1 MPPSEEHEQPFDPS
15 ATLTTEPENEEQGSD
30 SPTAEDLA
38 TTTEVAPQTAL
49 VPSTQEDKAEGKGM
63 ANEGQADI
71 PSELAILPL
80 RSVVVYPLTALPLT
94 VGRPRSIRLVDDAV
108 LGKRIIGLV
117 AAKDPE
123 QDDSGPDDV
132 YQVGTAALVHRL
144 RKAPDGTIVLLVQG
158 LERIK
163 IREFTQTEPYLKARV
178 EVAPDSVEDTV
189 EVEALMRNLV
199 ELFRRLVALV
209 PHIPDELIMLALHV
223 DDPRQLAY
231 AIATYMRMDLDDAQ
245 EILEIDEIT
254 EKLRKLTIILNREL
268 EVLELGKKIQAEAKT
283 EMTKVQREY
292 FLREQL
298 KAIKKELGEEDEQT
312 IEVEELRQKIEE
324 AGMPE
329 EAEKEAKRELD
340 RLSKLPTAAAEY
352 SVIRTYLDW
361 LVNLPWSKSTEDN
374 LDIARA
380 RRVLDEDHYDLDD
393 IKERIMEYLA
403 VRKLRLERKTDEGEE
418 EEGKDPADHIR
429 SEREAASSHVRSG
442 VILCFIGPPGT
453 GKTSL
458 GRSIA
463 RALGRKFV
471 RQSLGGVR
479 DEAEIRGHRRTYI
492 GAMPG
497 RIIQALRR
505 VESRNPVFML
515 DEIDKVGQDWRG
527 DPSSALL
534 EVLDPEQNRD
544 FRDHYLDVPFDLS
557 QVMFITTG
565 NILDTIPPPLR
576 DRMEIIRL
584 SGYTEEEKIKIA
596 QQYLIQRQIRENSL
610 LPEEIEFE
618 AGAIRKVI
626 RDYTREAGVRNLER
640 ELGSICRKVATKVA
654 EGLSPEPVEGLSPE
668 APPDGSTGSPQ
679 RPDEGPAE
687 GPRHELV
694 EGQESVKTLITEEKV
709 AEFLGKPKY
718 FFEAAE
724 RTEIPG
730 VATALAWT
738 PTGGDILFIEAT
750 KMPGSKGFTLTGQ
763 LGDVM
768 KESAQAALSY
778 VRSKAGELGIDV
790 DFFEKSDIHL
800 HVPAG
805 SIPKDGPSAGVTMAT
820 ALASLLL
827 DRPVRADVGMTGEIT
842 LRGQVLPVG
851 GIKEKILAAHR
862 VGLKTVILPQRN
874 EPDLDDVP
882 EEVKEE
888 MTFILADKVDQ
899 VFGAALAD
907 Q

>member
-1 MPPSEEHEQPFDPS
+1 MPSSEKDKPLEDGQKE
-15 ATLTTEPENEEQGSD
+15 SD
-30 SPTAEDLA
+30 SSAD
-38 TTTEVAPQTAL
+38 VAQKTAL
-49 VPSTQEDKAEGKGM
+49 VPSTQKGQ
-63 ANEGQADI
+63 ELESKIPEESLADI

-80 RSVVVYPLTALPLT
+80 RNVVVYPLTALPLT

-123 QDDSGPDDV
+123 KEDPGPDEV
-132 YQVGTAALVHRL
+132 YRVGTAALVHRL
-144 RKAPDGTIVLLVQG
+144 RKSPDDTIILLVQG
-158 LERIK
+158 VERIK
-163 IREFTQTEPYLKARV
+163 IREFTQVEPYLKAKV
-178 EVAPDSVEDTV
+178 EPAPDLVEETV
-189 EVEALMRNLV
+189 EVEALMRNIV

-209 PHIPDELIMLALHV
+209 PHIPDELIMLALNV

-231 AIATYMRMDLDDAQ
+231 AIATYMRMDLEDAQ
-245 EILEIDEIT
+245 EILEIDEVT
-254 EKLRKLTIILNREL
+254 EKLRKLTVTLNQEL
-268 EVLELGKKIQAEAKT
+268 EVLELGKKIQTEAQS
-283 EMTKVQREY
+283 EMQKVQREY

-312 IEVEELRQKIEE
+312 MEAEEFRQKIEE

-361 LVNLPWSKSTEDN
+361 LVNLPWNKITEDN
-374 LDIARA
+374 LDIAHA
-380 RRVLDEDHYDLDD
+380 RQVLNEDHYDLDD
-393 IKERIMEYLA
+393 IKERILEYLA
-403 VRKLRLERKTDEGEE
+403 VRKLRLERKGDEE
-418 EEGKDPADHIR
+418 EEEEPADYIR
-429 SEREAASSHVRSG
+429 REREG

-492 GAMPG
+492 GALPG

-505 VESRNPVFML
+505 VESKNPIFML

-565 NILDTIPPPLR
+565 NVLETIPPALR
-576 DRMEIIRL
+576 DRMEILRL

-596 QQYLIQRQIRENSL
+596 QQYLIPRQIRENSL
-610 LPEEIEFE
+610 RSEEIEFS

-640 ELGSICRKVATKVA
+640 ELGSICRKVATQVA
-654 EGLSPEPVEGLSPE
+654 EGEEGI
-668 APPDGSTGSPQ
+668 
-679 RPDEGPAE
+679 R
-687 GPRHELV
+687 
-694 EGQESVKTLITEEKV
+694 TLITEEQV

-730 VATALAWT
+730 VATAVAWT

-750 KMPGSKGFTLTGQ
+750 KMPGKKGFTLTGQ

-778 VRSKAGELGIDV
+778 VRSQAEELGIDGN
-790 DFFEKSDIHL
+790 FFEENDIHI

-805 SIPKDGPSAGVTMAT
+805 AMPKDGPSAGVTIAT

-827 DRPVRADVGMTGEIT
+827 NQPVRSDVGMTGEIT

-851 GIKEKILAAHR
+851 GIKEKVLAAHR

-888 MTFILADKVDQ
+888 MRFILADRVDQ
-899 VFGAALAD
+899 VFDASLAE
-907 Q
+907 QVGK